1 MTSGNSDNKNK
12 KEKLVKALDA
22 SISSAFTKKY
32 KEIITK
38 FDESEYNSV
47 DKQNKALENDLNEL
61 VEYAKEL
68 DPKFLPYASITA
80 IVYRAKNTTDL
91 PNYSQQIKL
100 CMKDVIKDYEG
111 DNLNG
116 VECVIKLIEHF
127 DLATNQMS
135 DLYSRQDKEIKEVES
150 NLSSQND
157 TLKKNKGD
165 LEEIVKQLN
174 GVETIKGTI
183 YTEFITI
190 LGIFSAFIFGIFG
203 GFQSI
208 NTTLNI
214 FEKNR
219 LIGKPLMM
227 SATIMI
233 ALMIILYMFIG
244 WLGQIVGRPL
254 RRTCYKCKENGNQ
267 ECVHIFRHLIIR
279 HIGFSVGIFAMMI
292 VFTIG
297 LVLALTHH

>member
-1 MTSGNSDNKNK
+1 MTSKSSDNQNE

-32 KEIITK
+32 KDILAK
-38 FDESEYNSV
+38 LDRSEYNSF
-47 DKQNKALENDLNEL
+47 DRPNEALKNDLNDL
-61 VEYAKEL
+61 VEDAKEL

-80 IVYRAKNTTDL
+80 IVYTSPNTTDL

-100 CMKDVIKDYEG
+100 CMKDVIRDYKG

-116 VECVIKLIEHF
+116 VECVIKSIEHF

-150 NLSSQND
+150 NLSNQKD
-157 TLKKNKGD
+157 TLEKNKDD
-165 LEEIVKQLN
+165 LEEIVNQVN

-208 NTTLNI
+208 NTTLKI

-254 RRTCYKCKENGNQ
+254 RRACYKCKENGNQ

-292 VFTIG
+292 VFAIG